1 MALIDNQNKVIYWD
15 EVNWQWLPFVS
26 ISVANSSKG
35 IIKFLFEEGYTLY
48 SISNLGILE
57 ISLGCY
63 LYNGKIYK
71 KDEGRPLKN
80 LTSLLCLISGKSS
93 KTINKELKGMG
104 LLSKENI
111 DSLLSRRGNIE
122 FDGIVYKNF
131 SELAKDYGFNPAY
144 LSRRL
149 SNGSSLDTIIP
160 YYNRKKVSDH
170 LGNRYRDVEDMLDHW
185 GIALKVY
192 RKRKEKGWSQEEALT
207 GKRRGK

>member
-1 MALIDNQNKVIYWD
+1 MALIDKQNKVIYWD

-26 ISVANSSKG
+26 ISVANSREG

-48 SISNLGILE
+48 SISNLGISE

-71 KDEGRPLKN
+71 KDGGRPLKN

-93 KTINKELKGMG
+93 KTINKKLKGMG

-111 DSLLSRRGNIE
+111 DSLLSKRDTIE

-131 SELAKDYGFNPAY
+131 SELATDYGFNPAY

-149 SNGSSLDTIIP
+149 SQGSSLDKIIP
-160 YYNRKKVSDH
+160 YYSRKKVSDH
-170 LGNRYRDVEDMLDHW
+170 LGNRYRNVEDMLVHW
-185 GIALKVY
+185 SISLKVY
-192 RKRKEKGWSQEEALT
+192 RKRKEKGWSLEEVLT
-207 GKRRGK
+207 GKRKDK